1 MLITGRERERV
12 ANPAAWH
19 ADWLVAFG
27 PDVRHLASSS
37 VRATRRW
44 HSSAS
49 EMAVMGVAGS
59 DVRVAEGT
67 QLVVLFSGLLTN
79 AHELMAGATQDDAA
93 GIVLRLLQK
102 HGADAFGRLR
112 GPFAAIAW
120 NRQEGTL
127 LVGRDQVG
135 FEPMFYARSGAGW
148 LLSPSPDVLAAQ
160 PGVSSD
166 PDAVALSEWICGW
179 FPAVEDTTY
188 RAVKRVPPGSS
199 ITYRGRDM
207 QVRRYWDPFP
217 EGEPIEWL
225 KESDLDDF
233 ESRFQQAVDRATCGL
248 APAIFLSGGLDSIAV
263 AVSAS
268 NAARAAGSQSPLA
281 LSLVFPDPAST
292 EEPIQTGVASRL
304 GLEQELV
311 PFNDTISG
319 RGLLQDTL
327 SLSAASPQPVWNM
340 WAPAYNPLAEIAA
353 QRGRGVILTG
363 RGGDEWLT
371 VSPYLM
377 ADQLMR
383 GNLVGAARLI
393 RSRQQSS
400 GVTGAKAAGQLLW
413 RTAGRPLAS
422 AALDLLAP
430 RQWHQRRRRKLLRE
444 RASWVAP
451 DPAVRKAMDDR
462 LDRWIDPARPKG
474 GFYQREARTGLRHPA
489 VTHDMEETQEFGR
502 RHGLRV
508 MHPFWDIDLIELLHR
523 VPPSMLIMD
532 GRSKWLLRRTLGQRL
547 PGLGLEKRVKTS
559 AAHVFRG
566 ILDREAPPAW
576 ERLGGLPTLER
587 IGAVHTAEL
596 QSSLQSRSLVERTGG
611 VGRLYTLLNLEAWVQ
626 GRA

>member
-1 MLITGRERERV
+1 
-12 ANPAAWH
+12 
-19 ADWLVAFG
+19 
-27 PDVRHLASSS
+27 
-37 VRATRRW
+37 
-44 HSSAS
+44 
-49 EMAVMGVAGS
+49 MAVTGVAGS

-217 EGEPIEWL
+217 EGEPIAWL

-626 GRA
+626 ERA

>member
-1 MLITGRERERV
+1 MLTTMSEREPV
-12 ANPAAWH
+12 ARPATWH

-27 PDVRHLASSS
+27 PEVRHLASSL
-37 VRATRRW
+37 RATRRW

-49 EMAVMGVAGS
+49 EMAVTGLAGS

-79 AHELMAGATQDDAA
+79 AVELMPGATQADAA

-102 HGADAFGRLR
+102 HGADAFNKLR

-160 PGVSSD
+160 PGVSSE

-199 ITYRGRDM
+199 ITYKGSDTRV
-207 QVRRYWDPFP
+207 QRYWDPFP
-217 EGEPIEWL
+217 EGKAIEWL

-233 ESRFQQAVDRATCGL
+233 ESRFQHAVDRATCGL

-263 AVSAS
+263 AVSSADS
-268 NAARAAGSQSPLA
+268 ARASGSQSPLA

-292 EEPIQTGVASRL
+292 EEPIQTGVASQL

-311 PFNDTISG
+311 PFNDTIGS
-319 RGLLQDTL
+319 RGLLHDTL
-327 SLSAASPQPVWNM
+327 TLTAASPQPVWNM
-340 WAPAYNPLAEIAA
+340 WAPAYNPLAQIAA
-353 QRGRGVILTG
+353 QRGRQVILTG

-377 ADQLMR
+377 ADQLLR
-383 GNLVGAARLI
+383 GNVAGAARLI

-400 GVTGAKAAGQLLW
+400 GVTGLKPAGQLLW

-430 RQWHQRRRRKLLRE
+430 TLWHQRRRRKLLRE
-444 RASWVAP
+444 RPDWVAP

-462 LDRWIDPARPKG
+462 IDRWIEPARPKG
-474 GFYQREARTGLRHPA
+474 GFYQRESRTGLRHPA
-489 VTHDMEETQEFGR
+489 ITHDMEETQEFGR

-508 MHPFWDIDLIELLHR
+508 MHPFWDVDLIELLHR
-523 VPPSMLIMD
+523 VPPDLLMMD
-532 GRSKWLLRRTLGQRL
+532 GRAKWLVRRKLGQRL
-547 PGLGLEKRVKTS
+547 PGLGLEKRSKTS

-566 ILDREAPPAW
+566 LLDREAPQAW
-576 ERLGGLPTLER
+576 QGLGGLPTLER
-587 IGAVHTAEL
+587 IGAVRTADIQL
-596 QSSLQSRSLVERTGG
+596 GLQSRSLVEKAGG

-626 GRA
+626 ERA